1 MGIYQVGEVIRR
13 TRESMGITQEK
24 LSDGICSVENLSR
37 IETGKVRPN
46 RNTFEKLMERL
57 GRSGEKYLPFVR
69 GEDMETHIL
78 RGKISNLIGN
88 CRYEEVEIILDKLE
102 EKLDMNDSV
111 NKQYI
116 WRVRALVDYRLK
128 KITGKEARER
138 LEIALRYTLPDY
150 EDGILPNR
158 ILTRIEIFTYCNIAV
173 SYAEEGNLEKAI
185 LMLRQI
191 ERYFQKEKIDSQERA
206 ISEVMALA
214 NLAQCLGRQGDYIE
228 ARSVHEKVK
237 KTCINNKR
245 SSDLIRE
252 LYNIAYDNE
261 KLGKPIETCKIE
273 LLQAY
278 YVARLCKNIT
288 QVNHIRKHVKK
299 IYKDDFLEDI

>member
-57 GRSGEKYLPFVR
+57 GKSGEKYLPFVH

-88 CRYEEVEIILDKLE
+88 CRYEEVEDLLDTLE

-116 WRVRALVDYRLK
+116 LRVKTLANYRLK
-128 KITGKEARER
+128 KITGKEAREN
-138 LEIALRYTLPDY
+138 LERALRYTLPEY
-150 EDGILPNR
+150 KDGILPNR

-173 SYAEEGNLEKAI
+173 SYAEEENLEKAI

-191 ERYFQKEKIDSQERA
+191 EKYFQKEKIDSQERA
-206 ISEVMALA
+206 ISEVMALS
-214 NLAQCLGRQGDYIE
+214 NLAKCLGRQGNYIE
-228 ARSVHEKVK
+228 ARSKHR
-237 KTCINNKR
+237 KR
-245 SSDLIRE
+245 F
-252 LYNIAYDNE
+252 
-261 KLGKPIETCKIE
+261 
-273 LLQAY
+273 
-278 YVARLCKNIT
+278 V
-288 QVNHIRKHVKK
+288 
-299 IYKDDFLEDI
+299 